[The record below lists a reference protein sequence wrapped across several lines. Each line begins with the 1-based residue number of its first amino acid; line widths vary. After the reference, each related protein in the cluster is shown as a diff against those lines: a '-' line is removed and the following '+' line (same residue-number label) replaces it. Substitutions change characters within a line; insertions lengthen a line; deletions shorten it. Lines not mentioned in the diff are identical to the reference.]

1 MWIFKYAKKS
11 IKENRLRTSL
21 IALGTALGVML
32 ATMLLLGNNSVEET
46 VRQQVINNYGDYNL
60 QFGYL
65 KNDQYLNDNEVDKIK
80 NFKNQKNVSK
90 VLIPYVIPDRE
101 EIKNQPA
108 YWGVEQ
114 DSPEIRS
121 YKIVQGRY
129 PEKGAEVAITKSYV
143 EKNGIKIG
151 DKLKMPFP
159 PFNEKTV
166 TVVGILNPP
175 AMSAMKQT
183 AFFPIKWLQ
192 DEMDLKNKYNL
203 VQVKTANASEE
214 SFLVS
219 EIKSVLDGVKIDQ
232 RLHVEKAF
240 ERLNVMKP
248 LIWGLGGIALFVVAL
263 LVMGSFFLSV
273 RDRLKQWALLRA
285 MGSGSIQIIGIVLI
299 ESLIIGSLGSLL
311 GVTLGTLFYRLG
323 ADFIN
328 KWAEVESTNN
338 ETFIISWS
346 LLIMTFILGIIMS
359 ILGSIIPAISI
370 RKIPPVQAFR
380 PGFLSAKEKE
390 KNISIV
396 SFFIAILGITIGVSA
411 NFLEKFLKV
420 NIGSIGA
427 FLFII
432 GLLFSIP
439 FIIRIITPIITK
451 PFQRIFRIE
460 TSISSRN
467 VIRNRQKA
475 AMSVAILSF
484 GFMLALVGSMYMN
497 SMQAGMKEGIKE
509 TLPAD
514 LAIRVPM
521 SGREN
526 EHIPFEWLEKIKN
539 VEGVKNT
546 AALATDTKSKLVD
559 YDFKKS
565 DSEWYDFVRKNNI
578 NPERM
583 EVSGINSTVFNQ
595 VKKIKVVSGKSL
607 EAPLK
612 NGEGVISK
620 RTADYLGIKLND
632 KIKVQSQ
639 GHEPQLI
646 KITSILEKHLQI
658 GTMGVLVNEE
668 WAKENFYIKGYESI
682 DIMVDSHKN
691 INRIEQDINKIIKSG
706 SNIELINSTDL
717 LREQQA
723 LLNQMLL
730 LIRLLVVIIFAISG
744 IGLMNAIIASIYERR
759 AEISMIRAVGA
770 LPGQMKR
777 IIWLEGT
784 FLGLIAS
791 IIAVFGGIIFS
802 YIVLPSLDLKI
813 VDIPYLQI
821 LSLVVVSILLG
832 TCAGLIAA
840 YQIRKFKLH
849 DTLKE
854 LSS

>member
-1 MWIFKYAKKS
+1 MGKKTHYPAE
-11 IKENRLRTSL
+11 IKWK
-21 IALGTALGVML
+21 V
-32 ATMLLLGNNSVEET
+32 VEMKH
-46 VRQQVINNYGDYNL
+46 QG
-60 QFGYL
+60 
-65 KNDQYLNDNEVDKIK
+65 
-80 NFKNQKNVSK
+80 FKNK
-90 VLIPYVIPDRE
+90 
-101 EIKNQPA
+101 EI
-108 YWGVEQ
+108 
-114 DSPEIRS
+114 
-121 YKIVQGRY
+121 
-129 PEKGAEVAITKSYV
+129 ITKSYV

-203 VQVKTANASEE
+203 VQVKTVNASEE

-263 LVMGSFFLSV
+263 LVIGSFFLSV

-323 ADFIN
+323 ADFNN
-328 KWAEVESTNN
+328 KWVEVESTNN

-439 FIIRIITPIITK
+439 FIIQMITPIITK
-451 PFQRIFRIE
+451 PFQRIFRIV

-467 VIRNRQKA
+467 VIRNRQKV

-546 AALATDTKSKLVD
+546 AVLATDTKSKLVD

-583 EVSGINSTVFNQ
+583 EFSGIDSTVFNQ

-632 KIKVQSQ
+632 KI
-639 GHEPQLI
+639 
-646 KITSILEKHLQI
+646 TSILEKHLQI

-668 WAKENFYIKGYESI
+668 WAKENFYIKGYESL
-682 DIMVDSHKN
+682 DIMVDSHKK

-717 LREQQA
+717 LKEQQA

-791 IIAVFGGIIFS
+791 IIAVFAGIIFS

-840 YQIRKFKLH
+840 YQIRKFKLN

>member
-1 MWIFKYAKKS
+1 M
-11 IKENRLRTSL
+11 
-21 IALGTALGVML
+21 
-32 ATMLLLGNNSVEET
+32 
-46 VRQQVINNYGDYNL
+46 
-60 QFGYL
+60 
-65 KNDQYLNDNEVDKIK
+65 
-80 NFKNQKNVSK
+80 
-90 VLIPYVIPDRE
+90 
-101 EIKNQPA
+101 
-108 YWGVEQ
+108 
-114 DSPEIRS
+114 
-121 YKIVQGRY
+121 
-129 PEKGAEVAITKSYV
+129 
-143 EKNGIKIG
+143 
-151 DKLKMPFP
+151 
-159 PFNEKTV
+159 
-166 TVVGILNPP
+166 
-175 AMSAMKQT
+175 
-183 AFFPIKWLQ
+183 
-192 DEMDLKNKYNL
+192 
-203 VQVKTANASEE
+203 
-214 SFLVS
+214 
-219 EIKSVLDGVKIDQ
+219 
-232 RLHVEKAF
+232 
-240 ERLNVMKP
+240 
-248 LIWGLGGIALFVVAL
+248 FVVAL
-263 LVMGSFFLSV
+263 LVIGSFFLSV

-328 KWAEVESTNN
+328 KWVEVESTNN

-439 FIIRIITPIITK
+439 FIIRMITPIITK

-467 VIRNRQKA
+467 VIRNRQKV

-546 AALATDTKSKLVD
+546 AVLATDTKSKLVD

-565 DSEWYDFVRKNNI
+565 DSEWYDFVWKNNI

-583 EVSGINSTVFNQ
+583 EVSGIDSTVFNQ

-632 KIKVQSQ
+632 KI
-639 GHEPQLI
+639 
-646 KITSILEKHLQI
+646 TSILEKHLQI

-668 WAKENFYIKGYESI
+668 WAKENFYIKGYESL
-682 DIMVDSHKN
+682 DIMVDSHKK

-717 LREQQA
+717 LKEQQA

-784 FLGLIAS
+784 FLELIAS
-791 IIAVFGGIIFS
+791 IIAVFAGIIFS

-840 YQIRKFKLH
+840 YQIRKFKLN

>member
-1 MWIFKYAKKS
+1 
-11 IKENRLRTSL
+11 
-21 IALGTALGVML
+21 
-32 ATMLLLGNNSVEET
+32 
-46 VRQQVINNYGDYNL
+46 
-60 QFGYL
+60 
-65 KNDQYLNDNEVDKIK
+65 
-80 NFKNQKNVSK
+80 
-90 VLIPYVIPDRE
+90 
-101 EIKNQPA
+101 
-108 YWGVEQ
+108 
-114 DSPEIRS
+114 
-121 YKIVQGRY
+121 
-129 PEKGAEVAITKSYV
+129 
-143 EKNGIKIG
+143 
-151 DKLKMPFP
+151 MPFP

-595 VKKIKVVSGKSL
+595 VKK
-607 EAPLK
+607 
-612 NGEGVISK
+612 
-620 RTADYLGIKLND
+620 
-632 KIKVQSQ
+632 
-639 GHEPQLI
+639 
-646 KITSILEKHLQI
+646 
-658 GTMGVLVNEE
+658 
-668 WAKENFYIKGYESI
+668 
-682 DIMVDSHKN
+682 
-691 INRIEQDINKIIKSG
+691 
-706 SNIELINSTDL
+706 
-717 LREQQA
+717 
-723 LLNQMLL
+723 
-730 LIRLLVVIIFAISG
+730 
-744 IGLMNAIIASIYERR
+744 
-759 AEISMIRAVGA
+759 
-770 LPGQMKR
+770 
-777 IIWLEGT
+777 
-784 FLGLIAS
+784 
-791 IIAVFGGIIFS
+791 
-802 YIVLPSLDLKI
+802 
-813 VDIPYLQI
+813 
-821 LSLVVVSILLG
+821 
-832 TCAGLIAA
+832 
-840 YQIRKFKLH
+840 
-849 DTLKE
+849 
-854 LSS
+854 

>member
-1 MWIFKYAKKS
+1 MGKKTHYPAE
-11 IKENRLRTSL
+11 IKWK
-21 IALGTALGVML
+21 V
-32 ATMLLLGNNSVEET
+32 VEMKH
-46 VRQQVINNYGDYNL
+46 QG
-60 QFGYL
+60 
-65 KNDQYLNDNEVDKIK
+65 
-80 NFKNQKNVSK
+80 FKNK
-90 VLIPYVIPDRE
+90 
-101 EIKNQPA
+101 EI
-108 YWGVEQ
+108 
-114 DSPEIRS
+114 
-121 YKIVQGRY
+121 
-129 PEKGAEVAITKSYV
+129 ITKSYV

-203 VQVKTANASEE
+203 VQVKTVNASEE

-263 LVMGSFFLSV
+263 LVIGSFFLSV

-328 KWAEVESTNN
+328 KWVEVESTNN

-439 FIIRIITPIITK
+439 FIIQMITPIITK
-451 PFQRIFRIE
+451 PFQRIFRIV

-467 VIRNRQKA
+467 VIRNRQKV

-546 AALATDTKSKLVD
+546 AVLATDTKSKLVD

-583 EVSGINSTVFNQ
+583 EFSGIDSTVFNQ

-632 KIKVQSQ
+632 KI
-639 GHEPQLI
+639 
-646 KITSILEKHLQI
+646 TSILEKHLQI

-668 WAKENFYIKGYESI
+668 WAKENFYIKGYESL
-682 DIMVDSHKN
+682 DIMVDSHKK

-717 LREQQA
+717 LKEQQA

-791 IIAVFGGIIFS
+791 IIAVFAGIIFS
-802 YIVLPSLDLKI
+802 YIVLLSLDLKI

-840 YQIRKFKLH
+840 YQIRKFKLN

>member
-1 MWIFKYAKKS
+1 M
-11 IKENRLRTSL
+11 
-21 IALGTALGVML
+21 
-32 ATMLLLGNNSVEET
+32 
-46 VRQQVINNYGDYNL
+46 
-60 QFGYL
+60 
-65 KNDQYLNDNEVDKIK
+65 
-80 NFKNQKNVSK
+80 
-90 VLIPYVIPDRE
+90 
-101 EIKNQPA
+101 
-108 YWGVEQ
+108 
-114 DSPEIRS
+114 
-121 YKIVQGRY
+121 
-129 PEKGAEVAITKSYV
+129 
-143 EKNGIKIG
+143 
-151 DKLKMPFP
+151 
-159 PFNEKTV
+159 
-166 TVVGILNPP
+166 
-175 AMSAMKQT
+175 
-183 AFFPIKWLQ
+183 
-192 DEMDLKNKYNL
+192 
-203 VQVKTANASEE
+203 
-214 SFLVS
+214 
-219 EIKSVLDGVKIDQ
+219 
-232 RLHVEKAF
+232 
-240 ERLNVMKP
+240 
-248 LIWGLGGIALFVVAL
+248 FVVAL
-263 LVMGSFFLSV
+263 LVIGSFFLSV

-328 KWAEVESTNN
+328 KWVEVESTNN

-439 FIIRIITPIITK
+439 FIIRMITPIITK
-451 PFQRIFRIE
+451 LFQRIFRIE

-467 VIRNRQKA
+467 VIRNRQKV

-546 AALATDTKSKLVD
+546 AVLATDTKSKLVD

-565 DSEWYDFVRKNNI
+565 DSEWYDFVWKNNI

-583 EVSGINSTVFNQ
+583 EVSGIDSTVFNQ

-632 KIKVQSQ
+632 KI
-639 GHEPQLI
+639 
-646 KITSILEKHLQI
+646 TSILEKHLQI

-668 WAKENFYIKGYESI
+668 WAKENFYIKGYESL
-682 DIMVDSHKN
+682 DIMVDSHKK

-717 LREQQA
+717 LKEQQA

-791 IIAVFGGIIFS
+791 IIAVFAGIIFS

>member
-1 MWIFKYAKKS
+1 MGKKTHYPAE
-11 IKENRLRTSL
+11 IKWK
-21 IALGTALGVML
+21 V
-32 ATMLLLGNNSVEET
+32 VEMKH
-46 VRQQVINNYGDYNL
+46 QG
-60 QFGYL
+60 
-65 KNDQYLNDNEVDKIK
+65 
-80 NFKNQKNVSK
+80 FKNK
-90 VLIPYVIPDRE
+90 
-101 EIKNQPA
+101 EI
-108 YWGVEQ
+108 
-114 DSPEIRS
+114 
-121 YKIVQGRY
+121 
-129 PEKGAEVAITKSYV
+129 ITKSYV

-203 VQVKTANASEE
+203 VQVKTVNASEE

-263 LVMGSFFLSV
+263 LVIGSFFLSV

-328 KWAEVESTNN
+328 KWVEVESTNN

-439 FIIRIITPIITK
+439 FIIQMITPIITK

-467 VIRNRQKA
+467 VIRNRQKV

-497 SMQAGMKEGIKE
+497 SMQAGMIEGIKE

-521 SGREN
+521 LGREN

-546 AALATDTKSKLVD
+546 AVLATDTKSK
-559 YDFKKS
+559 
-565 DSEWYDFVRKNNI
+565 
-578 NPERM
+578 
-583 EVSGINSTVFNQ
+583 
-595 VKKIKVVSGKSL
+595 
-607 EAPLK
+607 
-612 NGEGVISK
+612 
-620 RTADYLGIKLND
+620 
-632 KIKVQSQ
+632 
-639 GHEPQLI
+639 
-646 KITSILEKHLQI
+646 
-658 GTMGVLVNEE
+658 
-668 WAKENFYIKGYESI
+668 
-682 DIMVDSHKN
+682 
-691 INRIEQDINKIIKSG
+691 
-706 SNIELINSTDL
+706 
-717 LREQQA
+717 
-723 LLNQMLL
+723 
-730 LIRLLVVIIFAISG
+730 
-744 IGLMNAIIASIYERR
+744 
-759 AEISMIRAVGA
+759 
-770 LPGQMKR
+770 
-777 IIWLEGT
+777 
-784 FLGLIAS
+784 
-791 IIAVFGGIIFS
+791 
-802 YIVLPSLDLKI
+802 IVLNGNKLPINDILK
-813 VDIPYLQI
+813 V
-821 LSLVVVSILLG
+821 
-832 TCAGLIAA
+832 
-840 YQIRKFKLH
+840 
-849 DTLKE
+849 
-854 LSS
+854 